1 MLRGKGNTA
10 EAAAWLSGTLTGRA
24 VQGPLPALAFFPDTL
39 LPLFCEE
46 NLSSMPGLPLPGLSL
61 MTHALSVPQLY
72 HKQAQLCHI
81 PSGRKQQLQAAPPL
95 VFRPLDKNPQRPWPK
110 ALWTIFLRNPK
121 MTKTICLFFTRT
133 RRGGRGVSDTPFHI
147 QGTLNLL
154 APGATP

>member
-1 MLRGKGNTA
+1 MGNTA

-81 PSGRKQQLQAAPPL
+81 PSGEKTAAAGSPSPGVQATGQESPEATAKST
-95 VFRPLDKNPQRPWPK
+95 LDH
-110 ALWTIFLRNPK
+110 L
-121 MTKTICLFFTRT
+121 
-133 RRGGRGVSDTPFHI
+133 S
-147 QGTLNLL
+147 
-154 APGATP
+154 